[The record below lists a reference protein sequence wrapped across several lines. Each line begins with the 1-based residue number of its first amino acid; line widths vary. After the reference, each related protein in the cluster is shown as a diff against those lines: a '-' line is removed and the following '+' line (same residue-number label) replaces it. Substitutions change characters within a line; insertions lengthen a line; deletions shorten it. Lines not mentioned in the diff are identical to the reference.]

1 MPIPRLWRPAAACRL
16 PITIALFALL
26 LTRYASAATLAGR
39 VVDPDGRP
47 VAGARVIVSTANGT
61 LADRGTYDDGRFEI
75 AALPAGEYDIRVV
88 ADGLTAEPTRVVL
101 TRDDR
106 QAIDLKLHVS
116 AITESVVVSASL
128 VDVPLSRSA
137 DSVTVITSADLQARQ
152 IDTVADALG
161 LVPGLTVARSGDRG
175 ALTSLFPRGGGSN
188 YTLVLVD
195 GIRVNAFG
203 GGF

>member
-1 MPIPRLWRPAAACRL
+1 MPIPCPWRLVAACRV
-16 PITIALFALL
+16 PISIAMFALL
-26 LTRYASAATLAGR
+26 VTRSASAATLAGR

-61 LADRGTYDDGRFEI
+61 LADRATADDGRFEI
-75 AALPAGEYDIRVV
+75 AASPAGEYDVRVV
-88 ADGLTAEPTRVVL
+88 ADGLTAEPIRIVL

-106 QAIDLKLHVS
+106 ESIDLKLHVS
-116 AITESVVVSASL
+116 AITESVVVSACH

-137 DSVTVITSADLQARQ
+137 DSVTVITSADLQALQ
-152 IDTVADALG
+152 IETVADALR

-195 GIRVNAFG
+195 GVRANAF
-203 GGF
+203 